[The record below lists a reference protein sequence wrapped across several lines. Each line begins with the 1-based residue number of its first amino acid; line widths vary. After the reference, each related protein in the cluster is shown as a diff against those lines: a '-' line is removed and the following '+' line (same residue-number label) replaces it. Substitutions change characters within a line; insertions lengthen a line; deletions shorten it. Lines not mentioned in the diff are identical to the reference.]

1 MDSQVKE
8 RVWIT
13 IKTATFIICLA
24 GFTGNSFMSFKVFIG
39 KQTITSQDLQHN
51 EELALPS
58 LTICSLSGY
67 KKRISKYQD
76 FDLKNYL
83 NNTLELDEILL
94 SVDEMTIEQIQKN
107 KTFWEVTTTYNL
119 FRGRCYTIRY
129 IAKVNEFIKL
139 FSTKLLSIIFMLNS

>member
-1 MDSQVKE
+1 MDPEIKE

-13 IKTATFIICLA
+13 IKIVTFIICLA
-24 GFTGNSFMSFKVFIG
+24 GFAGNSFMSFKVFIG

-58 LTICSLSGY
+58 LTICSRSGY
-67 KKRISKYQD
+67 KRKISKYQD
-76 FDLKNYL
+76 FELDNYL

-94 SVDEMTIEQIQKN
+94 SVDEMTIEQIKKN
-107 KTFWEVTTTYNL
+107 TMLWEVTTTYSL

-129 IAKVNEFIKL
+129 IPKVNEVIKL
-139 FSTKLLSIIFMLNS
+139 YPTELLLLTVPYS